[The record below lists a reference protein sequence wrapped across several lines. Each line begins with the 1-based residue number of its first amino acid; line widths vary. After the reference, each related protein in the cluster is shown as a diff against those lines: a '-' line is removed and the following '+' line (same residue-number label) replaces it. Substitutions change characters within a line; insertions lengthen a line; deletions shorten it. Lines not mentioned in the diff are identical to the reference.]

1 MRSVAFSHPETC
13 DLAPRGRSLPTTMA
27 PGASTEPSHSAAG
40 TITDWWRGLR
50 KPSRRISLALQGG
63 GAHGAFTW
71 GVLDALLADARVHFE
86 GLSGSSA
93 GAMNAVVLAHGWIN
107 GGRDGARQALADFW
121 TAVGKQ
127 MPMGMVTQ
135 GESDA
140 ISLSPASKLLANWA
154 GYFSPSQLNPF
165 DVNPLRDLI
174 AGQVDFERLR
184 AACPFKLFVGAT
196 QANTGKLRVFRER
209 ELTLDMLLASACLP
223 KIHHAV
229 EINGEPY
236 WDGGYSANPAV
247 FPLFYH
253 CDSSDVLLV
262 LLSPLQRDDTPR
274 TVEEIEARIVELAF
288 SAHFMREMRM
298 FSQAVDYVS
307 PGFLTMGRLERRL
320 QKMRFH
326 MIDSSQLASLQRT
339 DTKLLAHPPFLER
352 LREQGQARASL
363 WLAEHFDGVGCHST
377 VDVRRWF
384 A

>member
-1 MRSVAFSHPETC
+1 M
-13 DLAPRGRSLPTTMA
+13 
-27 PGASTEPSHSAAG
+27 
-40 TITDWWRGLR
+40 R
-50 KPSRRISLALQGG
+50 KPSRGISLALQGG

-93 GAMNAVVLAHGWIN
+93 GAMNAVVLAHGWMN
-107 GGRDGARQALADFW
+107 GGRDGARRALDDFW

-140 ISLSPASKLLANWA
+140 IGLSPASKLLANWT
-154 GYFSPSQLNPF
+154 GFFSPSQLNPF
-165 DVNPLRDLI
+165 DLNPLRDLI
-174 AGQVDFERLR
+174 AGQLDFERLR

-196 QANTGKLRVFRER
+196 QANTGKLRVFRES

-223 KIHHAV
+223 KVHHAV

-247 FPLFYH
+247 FPLFYD

-262 LLSPLQRDDTPR
+262 LLSPLLRDDTPR
-274 TVEEIEARIVELAF
+274 TVEAIEARIAELAF

-298 FSQAVDYVS
+298 FAHAIDYAS
-307 PGFLTMGRLERRL
+307 PGLLTMGRLERRL

-339 DTKLLAHPPFLER
+339 DTKLLAHSPFLER
-352 LREQGQARASL
+352 LREQGRARAAA
-363 WLAEHFDGVGCHST
+363 WLADDFDGVGRRST
-377 VDVRRWF
+377 VDVRKWF